1 MTKAEAVPATDTILV
16 TEDNFRQAESDKYF
30 AQTMNRARGIGKF
43 LHLRDVDPV
52 ENQPYIRANR
62 DTLLSAGL
70 FDVGA
75 GPVTITLPE
84 TRGRFMSLTVIN
96 EEHYTVETVYPPG
109 SFTYDKRKIGTRYT
123 LIGIRTFADRR
134 DPIDLET
141 ACALQAQIKVD
152 QPDGPGVF
160 KIPAWDRA
168 SQNQVR
174 AELIRRAA
182 ALPDT
187 RNMFGRKGMVDPER
201 HLIGT
206 ATGWG
211 RSAPEDVLY
220 LTGVSPKN
228 DGKTIHTLTVKS
240 DVPVDA
246 FWSISV
252 YGPDGYFQK
261 NDRDIYTMN
270 NLRARKDADGSVT
283 IQFGGYDDQTA
294 NCIPITPGWNY
305 WIRLYRPRKELLD
318 GTYKFPEPQPV

>member
-1 MTKAEAVPATDTILV
+1 MKTQTAATDPILV

-30 AQTMNRARGIGKF
+30 AQTIKGAGGIGKF
-43 LHLRDVDPV
+43 YHLHNVDPV

-62 DTLLSAGL
+62 DTLLSAAL
-70 FDVGA
+70 FDLGA

-84 TRGRFMSLTVIN
+84 TGGRFMSLTVIN
-96 EEHYTVETVYPPG
+96 EEHYTIETVYPPG
-109 SFTYDKRKIGTRYT
+109 SFTYDKGKTGTRYM

-134 DPIDLET
+134 DPFDLEE
-141 ACALQAQIKVD
+141 ACALQAKIKVH

-160 KIPAWDRA
+160 KITAWNRA
-168 SQNQVR
+168 SQEQVR

-187 RNMFGRKGMVDPER
+187 KNMFGRKGTVDPER

-220 LTGVSPKN
+220 LTGVSAKN
-228 DGKTIHTLTVKS
+228 DGKTIHRLTVRN
-240 DVPVDA
+240 DVPVDG

-252 YGPDGYFQK
+252 YGPDGFFHK
-261 NDRDIYTMN
+261 NDQDIYTMN
-270 NLRARKDADGSVT
+270 SLRARKDADGSVT
-283 IQFGGYDDQTA
+283 IQFGGCDDQTV

-305 WIRLYRPRKELLD
+305 WIRLYRPRTELLD